1 MFLLEVRDVS
11 TIQASFIK
19 PHSILSIK
27 FLLNKHHMSPGLIT
41 CLFPS
46 LLSKH
51 FPFLGPAN
59 AYKQGFSFPKQEATG
74 PGLTKSSS
82 VSSDAE
88 RQKKCFSKAGWCA
101 AAGLASKIQEGKS
114 LALQKDS
121 CQSDAIPTVWHVMKY
136 FNLIQSVLICKMKQR
151 LCYV

>member
-19 PHSILSIK
+19 PHSILSTK

-59 AYKQGFSFPKQEATG
+59 AYKQGFSFPNQEATG

-88 RQKKCFSKAGWCA
+88 RQKKVPFKGWMMCCCWS
-101 AAGLASKIQEGKS
+101 GL
-114 LALQKDS
+114 KDPGREVIS
-121 CQSDAIPTVWHVMKY
+121 SAERFLPVRCNPNCTACNEIFQLNPIS
-136 FNLIQSVLICKMKQR
+136 FNL
-151 LCYV
+151 